1 MSDQDTLVTWED
13 QSMIN
18 QFGRENNRLHELKNE
33 LKQKQVELEDLQE
46 AESEV
51 LLIEDDN
58 VKYVFYKTTNI
69 ILYVLHRFLIG
80 ECFVSVT
87 SEVAGDYISQKTQLL
102 IQEVDKYKE
111 EIASC
116 NKTLAELK
124 IKLYTKFKNSI
135 NLEE

>member
-58 VKYVFYKTTNI
+58 VK
-69 ILYVLHRFLIG
+69 FLIG

>member
-1 MSDQDTLVTWED
+1 
-13 QSMIN
+13 MIN

-58 VKYVFYKTTNI
+58 VK
-69 ILYVLHRFLIG
+69 FLIG

-87 SEVAGDYISQKTQLL
+87 SEVAGDYISQKTQIL

>member
-1 MSDQDTLVTWED
+1 MSDPDTLVTWED

-58 VKYVFYKTTNI
+58 VK
-69 ILYVLHRFLIG
+69 FLIG

-87 SEVAGDYISQKTQLL
+87 SEVAGDYISQKTQIL